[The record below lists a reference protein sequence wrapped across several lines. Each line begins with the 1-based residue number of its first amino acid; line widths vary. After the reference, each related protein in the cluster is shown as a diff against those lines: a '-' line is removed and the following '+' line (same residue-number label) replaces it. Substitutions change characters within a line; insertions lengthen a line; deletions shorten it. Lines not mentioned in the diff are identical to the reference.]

1 MKIGSNSW
9 SPSGTGWVSVA
20 SGTDYAV
27 WLKTAINVPPVVNI
41 TPIGGVFAAGTP
53 KSITING
60 SDDSLTTPTYYY
72 TTDGSDPTISS
83 TKYTGAFS
91 VSTNTTVKAI
101 AIDNLGL
108 SSGVLER
115 DYEFKTPKDVV
126 VRFKPPTTTPN
137 WPLPKIHYWDYTPT
151 TALPAAN
158 WATPINMTADP
169 DNPGWFKYTFP
180 SIIQVSFLFRDGV
193 VLVL

>member
-1 MKIGSNSW
+1 
-9 SPSGTGWVSVA
+9 
-20 SGTDYAV
+20 
-27 WLKTAINVPPVVNI
+27 
-41 TPIGGVFAAGTP
+41 
-53 KSITING
+53 
-60 SDDSLTTPTYYY
+60 
-72 TTDGSDPTISS
+72 
-83 TKYTGAFS
+83 
-91 VSTNTTVKAI
+91 
-101 AIDNLGL
+101 
-108 SSGVLER
+108 
-115 DYEFKTPKDVV
+115 VV

-180 SIIQVSFLFRDGV
+180 SIVQVSFLFRDGV

>member
-1 MKIGSNSW
+1 M
-9 SPSGTGWVSVA
+9 
-20 SGTDYAV
+20 
-27 WLKTAINVPPVVNI
+27 
-41 TPIGGVFAAGTP
+41 
-53 KSITING
+53 
-60 SDDSLTTPTYYY
+60 
-72 TTDGSDPTISS
+72 DGSDPTNSS

-137 WPLPKIHYWDYTPT
+137 WHVAKNSLLGLCAYNCSSCCKLGYS
-151 TALPAAN
+151 N
-158 WATPINMTADP
+158 
-169 DNPGWFKYTFP
+169 
-180 SIIQVSFLFRDGV
+180 
-193 VLVL
+193 